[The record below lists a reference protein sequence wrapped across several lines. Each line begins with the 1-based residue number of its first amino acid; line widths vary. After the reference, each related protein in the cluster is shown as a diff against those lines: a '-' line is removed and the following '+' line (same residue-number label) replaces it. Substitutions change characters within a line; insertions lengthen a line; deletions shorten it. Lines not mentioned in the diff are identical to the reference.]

1 MLTEERHEVIRHL
14 LAEDSIVKLQQIVE
28 ATNASEST
36 ARRDLSQLEEAGE
49 LIRVHGGAKRNFSV
63 DYEPSVKEK
72 STQHMT
78 EKERIGKFAAS
89 LIQDNEF
96 IFIDAGTTT
105 ITMLPHIKAKDIT
118 IVTNGLEIANQLAG
132 MNFQAI
138 LIGGKLKPKTLAMI
152 GSDAQKQLRQYQ
164 FSRAFMGTN
173 GLNVQYG
180 YTTPDIEEANVKQT
194 AIQQAN
200 ASYVLTDSSKF
211 DKVSFCRIVELEDA
225 AIITNQLTDAMR
237 VKFEKYTKVKEV

>member
-1 MLTEERHEVIRHL
+1 
-14 LAEDSIVKLQQIVE
+14 
-28 ATNASEST
+28 
-36 ARRDLSQLEEAGE
+36 
-49 LIRVHGGAKRNFSV
+49 
-63 DYEPSVKEK
+63 
-72 STQHMT
+72 
-78 EKERIGKFAAS
+78 
-89 LIQDNEF
+89 
-96 IFIDAGTTT
+96 
-105 ITMLPHIKAKDIT
+105 
-118 IVTNGLEIANQLAG
+118 
-132 MNFQAI
+132 
-138 LIGGKLKPKTLAMI
+138 
-152 GSDAQKQLRQYQ
+152 
-164 FSRAFMGTN
+164 MGTN